1 MPRRLTYDVPHG
13 PESVAVQAW
22 NDPWF
27 ALGNLMAQAW
37 NKQYNDRGV
46 NKLIDSM
53 EGAIPGQE
61 DPVASMTPEETS
73 QKRIMDNYNAANPIP
88 QVGTGEIQGPVYTV
102 GENVPGMLE
111 AGNIDLSNR
120 PIVRNPDGTIS
131 TVRSIGVNLGGKEY
145 LLPTVSDDGKILST
159 DEAVQQFRDTG
170 KHLGVFD
177 SPEASTN
184 YAQSLHN
191 QQAQAYGGNPINSL
205 NQYIQALNA
214 PGNDL
219 NYQQL
224 QQVLSTGQAPTA
236 STVPQIDPRNQLA
249 MDIGNYIA
257 NSGNG
262 QANPALVNS
271 AARALGMN
279 PAQGGVRPFDIKQ
292 WAAAVQAEGL
302 RQGRPQ
308 YQIDE
313 AISRMM
319 PQAEAAQKN
328 WDDYRINGLMSQA
341 DEALARARETGDY
354 NALNDIYWQIYNIDP
369 VRAKALLGGS
379 VSVNDEW
386 RQANTQNNAILN
398 NALGMAADDRRTANN
413 IRQAG
418 EQAKIN
424 MATAAFRSNLPGYGR
439 GTSSRSY
446 SSGSSSGGASGGEG
460 GGTLSADGQ
469 ALRNRFL
476 FGLRDITNANDA
488 ESLNKL
494 RQSWD
499 DFITDNR
506 ESNRWGPD
514 VEDRA
519 RAIQKAIDMKNA
531 GLTGDQAGYDA
542 AMKELEKTD
551 FGRQLLKYAAPEGN
565 DFGRNYWGNVGAAA
579 RDRTFMDY

>member
-53 EGAIPGQE
+53 EGSIPWQE

-102 GENVPGMLE
+102 GDNVPGM
-111 AGNIDLSNR
+111 
-120 PIVRNPDGTIS
+120 
-131 TVRSIGVNLGGKEY
+131 
-145 LLPTVSDDGKILST
+145 
-159 DEAVQQFRDTG
+159 
-170 KHLGVFD
+170 
-177 SPEASTN
+177 
-184 YAQSLHN
+184 N

-224 QQVLSTGQAPTA
+224 QQVLATGQAPTA

-249 MDIGNYIA
+249 MDIANYIA

-292 WAAAVQAEGL
+292 WAATVQAEGL

-319 PQAEAAQKN
+319 PQAEAAQKQ

-354 NALNDIYWQIYNIDP
+354 NALNDIYWQMYDISP
-369 VRAKALLGGS
+369 ERAKALLGGS